1 MTFGVSVAAY
11 NKKPNSV
18 LQKVLAPNP
27 TATTPTPTAT
37 AMTTAPSQQPTGNV
51 KTALSGSTAPVASGF
66 MNNIQAPVYQPVY
79 SGQMGQKSDSIY
91 GRLNAI
97 NQTTDVLDEA
107 SRTKVNIANARINSW
122 NSRMSQNQAAVAGD
136 FSGTGESGLDSEQMD
151 NARVIANIGKQR
163 GMSEQAIQIALMTAL
178 TESGLRNVR
187 HGDRDSLGLF
197 QQRPSQGWGTPE
209 QVSNRE
215 YAASKFYDSLSKT
228 NWQGVNPWQAAQAV
242 QRSFDPTGS
251 NYQRSYALAQRA
263 YQAIYNPQTSID
275 LNGRIGAEYG
285 INSSESWIRQYNNK
299 YVDYDGRYGAQCV
312 DLYNFYTTGFAG
324 GDPMMGRV
332 NYAGD
337 IFNNYDPRA
346 YKRLAGNVAGRM
358 GDVAVFRAGPGT
370 PLTHV
375 GIVVGDNGNGTLRLL
390 QANATPQGSAGKTII
405 SNISKATLMGYLRP
419 NKLG

>member
-1 MTFGVSVAAY
+1 MTFGVSVSAY
-11 NKKPNSV
+11 TKKPNSV

-27 TATTPTPTAT
+27 TASTPTPTAT
-37 AMTTAPSQQPTGNV
+37 AMTTAPSQPSGGSI
-51 KTALSGSTAPVASGF
+51 KTALSGSTAPVASGLV
-66 MNNIQAPVYQPVY
+66 NNIPSPVFQPLY

-97 NQTTDVLDEA
+97 NQTTDVLNEEA
-107 SRTKVNIANARINSW
+107 NTRVRIANQRINSW
-122 NSRMSQNQAAVAGD
+122 NSRMAQNQASVTGGD
-136 FSGTGESGLDSEQMD
+136 FSGGGDSGLDAEQLD
-151 NARVIANIGKQR
+151 NARAIANIGKQR
-163 GMSEQAIQIALMTAL
+163 GMDDRAIQIALMTAL

-197 QQRPSQGWGTPE
+197 QQRPSQGWGTPQ
-209 QVSNRE
+209 QVQNRE
-215 YAASKFYDSLSKT
+215 YAAAKFYDSLAKT
-228 NWQGVNPWQAAQAV
+228 NWQGVNPWAAAQAV

-251 NYQRSYALAQRA
+251 NYQRQYALAQRA
-263 YQAIYNPQTSID
+263 YNAIYNPSVNVQGAVGGS
-275 LNGRIGAEYG
+275 NGASGW
-285 INSSESWIRQYNNK
+285 INAYNNK

-346 YKRLAGNVAGRM
+346 YKRMAGNVAGRM

-405 SNISKATLMGYLRP
+405 SNISKSTLMGYLRP